1 MVYNRIMSKNADRKA
16 VMAENTGKLRA
27 LVIALFCVL
36 VIASVVLFSLFG
48 LTGAKR
54 YAGTETPAPTA
65 GPTAAP
71 TAEPTPL
78 PADTPEATEEPAPSD
93 TPEPQSYVRTAII
106 IDGSSFIVLAS
117 RQAAEE
123 VIASAVAHFERLC
136 PGTGMVTELTSE
148 VEYAAAE
155 DASNATS
162 FDEAYSMLIGES
174 TPLRVR
180 TTFAR
185 DAIVP
190 IPNKTEY
197 TSSDLYTVGTRFVAS
212 YGRKGK
218 KLFVY
223 EYTYLNGEEYYAAIT
238 EERLLAEP
246 IDEHIIIGTR
256 PIGPNVT
263 DGNYL
268 LEECPPAPFA
278 FVLPVQG
285 SVSRFFGYYE
295 AQFHRGVDIQAP
307 EGTECLAAASGTVVA
322 VIERGTL
329 GLTVDIDHG
338 SGFITRYAGLD
349 RAEVTVGELI
359 AMGAPI
365 GRLGANGLHFE
376 VIAGGIPKNPLAYIH
391 P

>member
-1 MVYNRIMSKNADRKA
+1 MVYNRYMSKNADKRAVKA
-16 VMAENTGKLRA
+16 DNTGKLRA

-36 VIASVVLFSLFG
+36 VVAAVVLFSLFG

-54 YAGTETPAPTA
+54 YAGTETPVQTA
-65 GPTAAP
+65 EPTAAP
-71 TAEPTPL
+71 TEEPTPL
-78 PADTPEATEEPAPSD
+78 PAETPEVTEEPAPSD
-93 TPEPQSYVRTAII
+93 TPEPQSYVRTAVI
-106 IDGSSFIVLAS
+106 IDGRRFVVLAS

-136 PGTGMVTELTSE
+136 PGAGLVTELTSD
-148 VEYAAAE
+148 VEFADAE
-155 DASNATS
+155 DSAAATS

-197 TSSDLYTVGTRFVAS
+197 TSSDLYTEGTRFVAS

-223 EYTYLNGEEYYAAIT
+223 EYTYLNGEEYSAAIT

-256 PIGPNVT
+256 PVGYDVT
-263 DGNYL
+263 GWNYL
-268 LEECPPAPFA
+268 IDECPAAPFA

-285 SVSRFFGYYE
+285 SVSRYFGYYE
-295 AQFHRGVDIQAP
+295 GQLHRGVDIHAP
-307 EGTECLAAASGTVVA
+307 EGTQCLASASGTVIA

-349 RAEVTVGELI
+349 RADVTVGELI

-365 GRLGANGLHFE
+365 GKLSSNGLHFE